1 MKRAATLVVA
11 TLLAGA
17 AGLAAQQADVRGRL
31 LARGLP
37 ADLAAAAADI
47 TLQAE
52 GQGLPTGPLVDKA
65 IEGWAKRV
73 PAPRIVTALRELALR
88 LATARDALAGAGERG
103 AAEGVVGAGAEA
115 MARGIT
121 REQVVAIV
129 TAAPAD
135 AAAAAGL
142 SVAAALAAQ
151 GLDRDASVLLVIES
165 FRRGHSA
172 ADVLDLPSAARA
184 MQGRGTPLPEVGQQL
199 LEGLGPP
206 PAHGR
211 GARTGRPP
219 AVPPGLGEPPPASSK
234 RP

>member
-1 MKRAATLVVA
+1 VKRTLEVLATMALIAV
-11 TLLAGA
+11 TSLG
-17 AGLAAQQADVRGRL
+17 AQQADVRERL
-31 LARGLP
+31 IARGLP
-37 ADLAAAAADI
+37 ADLAAAASEI

-52 GQGLPTGPLVDKA
+52 GRGLPPGPLVDKA

-73 PAPRIVTALRELALR
+73 PPPRIVAALRELAER
-88 LATARDALAGAGERG
+88 LAAARVALAEAGARG
-103 AAEGVVGAGAEA
+103 AAARVVGAGAEA

-135 AAAAAGL
+135 EAAAAGL

-151 GLDRDASVLLVIES
+151 GLDRDASVQLVIES

-172 ADVLDLPSAARA
+172 AHVLDLPAAARA
-184 MQGRGTPLPEVGQQL
+184 MQGRGIPLPEVGEQL

-206 PAHGR
+206 PAPGR
-211 GARTGRPP
+211 GAGTGRPP
-219 AVPPGLGEPPPASSK
+219 VVPPGLGNLPPGSSK